1 MDHKTLLALL
11 GLGFAVLFWAI
22 NTVIAKGVIVQIK
35 PMALSLF
42 RWLAAL
48 IFIFPFALKG
58 LKKDILPIRQ
68 NLGFLFVL
76 SIPSVAVYNSVLYMG
91 AQYTTATNIAL
102 VVAAMPAMTLGFAW
116 MVNRQKPRVIQALG
130 ILVSLAGVVV
140 IISKG
145 SFAMFMG
152 FAFNLG
158 DLLIL
163 ASIASWA
170 LYSVLLKKRTIPISP
185 ISFLTMTIVLGTL
198 CILPFYAWEYFLYK
212 GFELNWAIFWIF
224 VYLGVCPSI
233 LSYICWNYGVKTVG
247 SGTASV
253 FMYLIPVFTSIIA
266 YFFLGERLFIFHLAG
281 GALIFCGLI
290 LSSR

>member
-1 MDHKTLLALL
+1 MKKKSVMDHKTLLALL

-130 ILVSLAGVVV
+130 IL
-140 IISKG
+140 
-145 SFAMFMG
+145 
-152 FAFNLG
+152 
-158 DLLIL
+158 
-163 ASIASWA
+163 
-170 LYSVLLKKRTIPISP
+170 
-185 ISFLTMTIVLGTL
+185 
-198 CILPFYAWEYFLYK
+198 
-212 GFELNWAIFWIF
+212 
-224 VYLGVCPSI
+224 
-233 LSYICWNYGVKTVG
+233 
-247 SGTASV
+247 
-253 FMYLIPVFTSIIA
+253 
-266 YFFLGERLFIFHLAG
+266 
-281 GALIFCGLI
+281 
-290 LSSR
+290 